1 MSEHRKYKKAHK
13 KESIPLYRIRFSYIM
28 ICMMF
33 VLPFMAYF
41 HMQNITGKSIEL
53 FSSNDGYIIDLF
65 LYCKEFMLLFIALF
79 AVSFF
84 IGEKIFPDNP
94 FHNNPLYEKKAR
106 CILICTGIYFL
117 FVLIS
122 GILSE
127 NKDVVLWG
135 LHTEYEGIIAIFSY
149 CIIFLTGYNYCG
161 IYEARNFYKKA
172 FFVLI
177 LIISILALFEYIY
190 KPLIELPFIK
200 YIIAPSEYRDIMNNV
215 TSSNDFRESV
225 LMFYNSNYMGSF
237 CTIIFPVS
245 FYYLISA
252 VKNKNIRKIMIS
264 FIVFILMFIAII
276 ASNSTASFYIAV
288 FEASILIIMF
298 TIKKCII
305 FKNKI
310 LYGFISFVLI
320 VAVNLAS
327 ENEFIETF
335 IKSMKNS
342 GTYQNTSNVFEVDE
356 ISISEN
362 SVNFRSKDSEYQIK
376 LPVNENETMTIS
388 GINNTTF
395 EKILMDKNI
404 INITDINSGAN
415 INAFLS
421 EGILYLDF
429 GYKSTVD
436 FAVTTSG
443 VKAIVQNA
451 KLIDKI
457 PSSVFN
463 GTKWSEFYSFATG
476 RGYIWLNTLPI
487 IKDCIIK
494 GKGAGNFPF
503 YFIQN
508 DIAGLFNAHGTYR
521 LIIDKPHN
529 WYLQIAVTSGI
540 LSLIAVLILFVMFF
554 ISGVK
559 FFVNTSSEDFIK
571 NDDNIFIICLFTGLF
586 GFMLTGIVNDSII
599 SVNPFFWFNF
609 GIAFY
614 WLNDKDRKTG
624 EK

>member
-1 MSEHRKYKKAHK
+1 
-13 KESIPLYRIRFSYIM
+13 
-28 ICMMF
+28 
-33 VLPFMAYF
+33 
-41 HMQNITGKSIEL
+41 
-53 FSSNDGYIIDLF
+53 
-65 LYCKEFMLLFIALF
+65 MLLFIALF
-79 AVSFF
+79 AVIFF

-94 FHNNPLYEKKAR
+94 FHNNPLSEKKAR
-106 CILICTGIYFL
+106 CLLICTGIYFL

-135 LHTEYEGIIAIFSY
+135 IHTEYEGMMAIFSY
-149 CIIFLTGYNYCG
+149 CIVFLTGYNYCG
-161 IYEARNFYKKA
+161 INEVRKFYKKA
-172 FFVLI
+172 FFALI
-177 LIISILALFEYIY
+177 LIVSLLALFEYIHT
-190 KPLIELPFIK
+190 PLMELPFMK
-200 YIIAPSEYRDIMNNV
+200 YIIAPAEYRDIMNNI
-215 TSSNDFRESV
+215 TSANDFRESV

-245 FYYLISA
+245 FYYVISA
-252 VKNKNIRKIMIS
+252 FTNKDIKKSIIS
-264 FIVFILMFIAII
+264 FIVLLLVFIAVIT
-276 ASNSTASFYIAV
+276 SNSTASFYIAV
-288 FEASILIIMF
+288 FEASMLIFMF
-298 TIKKCII
+298 AIKKCII
-305 FKNKI
+305 LKHKI
-310 LYGFISFVLI
+310 VYGLISFALVM
-320 VAVNLAS
+320 AVNFAS
-327 ENEFIETF
+327 GNEFIGTV
-335 IKSMKNS
+335 IKSMRNS
-342 GTYQNTSNVFEVDE
+342 GTYQTTSNVFEIDE
-356 ISISEN
+356 ISVSEN

-376 LPVNENETMTIS
+376 LPVNENEVMTIS

-404 INITDINSGAN
+404 INITDINSGAD

-421 EGILYLDF
+421 EGILYLDL

-457 PSSVFN
+457 PFSIFN
-463 GTKWSEFYSFATG
+463 GTKLSKFYSIATG

-487 IKDCIIK
+487 LKDCIIK

-529 WYLQIAVTSGI
+529 WYLQIAVTAGI
-540 LSLIAVLILFVMFF
+540 PALIAVLILFVMFF

-559 FFVNTSSEDFIK
+559 LFINASPEDFKK
-571 NDDNIFIICLFTGLF
+571 NSDNIFIICLFTGLF
-586 GFMLTGIVNDSII
+586 GFMLTGIVNDSIV

-614 WLNDKDRKTG
+614 WLNNTKNRKKDK
-624 EK
+624 E